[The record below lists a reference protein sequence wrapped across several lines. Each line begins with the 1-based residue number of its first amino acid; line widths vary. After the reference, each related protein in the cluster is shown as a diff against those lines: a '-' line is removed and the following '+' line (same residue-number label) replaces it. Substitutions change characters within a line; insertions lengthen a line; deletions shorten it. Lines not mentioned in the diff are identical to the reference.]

1 MSELKK
7 RKKLLKFSSIFLFF
21 FTLVFTTSLFLE
33 SSHNHKIGKNSS
45 CQICL
50 ISHDKN
56 FDTPQKSEIKIVYQE
71 ETIKISEE
79 KELKFISKIEK
90 KSRAPPKVS

>member
-7 RKKLLKFSSIFLFF
+7 KKKTSQIFLYLPIF

>member
-1 MSELKK
+1 LCA
-7 RKKLLKFSSIFLFF
+7 LL
-21 FTLVFTTSLFLE
+21 FTTSIFLE
-33 SSHNHKIGKNSS
+33 SSHDHKIGKNSS